1 VGGRCYGLDQGH
13 SSRRVAAWLVEKTDK
28 KISHQGIINIREAH
42 MGKGS
47 VKPSKRIKQLAKKR
61 RQTAPKTK
69 AEKQLATVKR
79 KKLDTKRVLNMTEKK
94 LAKLEGTDEQPTSIS
109 DNLDFNVVQQ
119 KFQHKD
125 IIFEPLPGP
134 QTEFLAAQERE
145 VLFGGAVGGSKT
157 YSLIADPLRYFG
169 NPNFNGL
176 LLRRTNDELR
186 EIQWACQKLY
196 P

>member
-1 VGGRCYGLDQGH
+1 
-13 SSRRVAAWLVEKTDK
+13 
-28 KISHQGIINIREAH
+28 
-42 MGKGS
+42 M
-47 VKPSKRIKQLAKKR
+47 
-61 RQTAPKTK
+61 TK
-69 AEKQLATVKR
+69 
-79 KKLDTKRVLNMTEKK
+79 KK
-94 LAKLEGTDEQPTSIS
+94 LAKLEGTDKQLTSIS

-119 KFQHKD
+119 KFQQQD
-125 IIFEPLPGP
+125 IVFEPLLGA

-186 EIQWACQKLY
+186 EIQLACQKLY
-196 P
+196 PQAYPGAK